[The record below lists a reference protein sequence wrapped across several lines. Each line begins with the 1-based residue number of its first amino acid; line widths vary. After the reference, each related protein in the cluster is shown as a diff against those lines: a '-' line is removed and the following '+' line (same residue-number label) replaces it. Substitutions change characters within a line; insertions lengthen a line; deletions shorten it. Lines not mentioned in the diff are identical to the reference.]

1 MKKLIIW
8 FLLSLFSSL
17 TFAEIQV
24 QLDPSQV
31 TMGETFKLSITQED
45 QQSGG
50 VPDLTELQKD
60 FVILGTERHVNYSI
74 INGQAQSQ
82 SQWIVLLRALK
93 PGIFT
98 IPPIKIGLEQ
108 SSPITINVQES
119 TKTQTFPDNSIQ
131 EQDVFLIAGV
141 DEKKPYVNQQI
152 IYTVKLYNSKRL
164 LDAEYQG
171 PKVDDALLIP
181 LGDAKRYHEV
191 QNNITYVV
199 EEQNYAIYPQ
209 KSGNLKIISPTFNAL
224 VYDYNPQR
232 IQAKSK
238 TINLSVKPMPKQYQ
252 GKLWLPAKQVK
263 LSEQYEN
270 NNQTISQGSTLTR
283 IVTLEGVAIP
293 AQLLPS
299 LTFQET
305 SSFSVYPEKG
315 AERNQVKNG
324 VLVGSVE
331 IKVTYLFNKAGKTTI
346 PELRLPWFNTETSKD
361 EVAVLPPRSLE
372 ITPSTTVKTSTTDD
386 SQRVDK
392 EMPTKQP
399 VSDSGLNTNTSGGW
413 ALALAII
420 FALAWL
426 ITLGLWVWQKQS
438 RYTISKREYKRAL
451 NALNK
456 ACNECNPKK
465 ARDAVL
471 KWASLQW
478 PDAPLLNLTDLTQLV
493 RDAHLKKQLHLLSQV
508 LYRSQEKTLWRGD
521 ELLRAIYAVKRNQS
535 GKKRKNNNLPPINP
549 F

>member
-1 MKKLIIW
+1 MKKVIIW

-283 IVTLEGVAIP
+283 TVTLEGVAIP

-346 PELRLPWFNTETSKD
+346 PELRLPWFNTETGKD

-372 ITPSTTVKTSTTDD
+372 ITPSTTVKTSTTD

-392 EMPTKQP
+392 ETATRQP
-399 VSDSGLNTNTSGGW
+399 VSDSGLNTNASGGW

-438 RYTISKREYKRAL
+438 RYTISKREYKKAL

-521 ELLRAIYAVKRNQS
+521 ELLRAVYAVKRNQS